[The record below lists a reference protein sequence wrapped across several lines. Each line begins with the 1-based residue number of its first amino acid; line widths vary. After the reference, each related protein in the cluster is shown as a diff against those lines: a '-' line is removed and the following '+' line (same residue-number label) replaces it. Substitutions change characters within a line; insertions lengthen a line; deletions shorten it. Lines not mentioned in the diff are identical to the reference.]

1 MSEAVKKTYKHGF
14 LYKIAVT
21 FLTVIIIVLTVMERF
36 LLKIIRKQFPM
47 EIFLK

>member
-21 FLTVIIIVLTVMERF
+21 FLTVIIIVVIVIVITYRIAVCL
-36 LLKIIRKQFPM
+36 
-47 EIFLK
+47 